1 MDGIKKQ
8 IIFDNYEIDD
18 QVRFYKKEEKE
29 IELTLPGKLLLKG
42 DINIKFMNQTIFS

>member
-29 IELTLPGKLLLKG
+29 I
-42 DINIKFMNQTIFS
+42 